1 MNTLND
7 RDGLFVYR
15 LLEFPNESAESWPI
29 AKGAHDEN
37 LIPFLRLMRAVRRGA
52 ASVTKIA

>member
-7 RDGLFVYR
+7 QNGLFVYR

-29 AKGAHDEN
+29 ADRAHDSHP
-37 LIPFLRLMRAVRRGA
+37 IPLLRLLRALGRGT
-52 ASVTKIA
+52 ASLTKIA